1 LLLDGVSAQVGFLA
15 SLPMTALLYWRPR
28 GMARFAA
35 AISVIFVLTA
45 PLTLAN
51 LARIPGLVVAADSFK
66 SSAGHR
72 LLIWSFV
79 GERIAERPV
88 LGWGL
93 DASRAIPGGNTEARL
108 GQNWLSLH
116 PHDAPL
122 QVWLELGVPGAVL
135 LALLLGLFWLR
146 LERLNGPWLYL
157 AAAGGSLT
165 AALAPVFA
173 AYGVWQE
180 WWIGTLALTLFL
192 ILVMGRAAATA
203 NPHATQPPRRGSP
216 ASDR

>member
-1 LLLDGVSAQVGFLA
+1 
-15 SLPMTALLYWRPR
+15 
-28 GMARFAA
+28 MARFAA